1 MPISQVANIT
11 LLDARTIGVSP
22 WEKKMLG
29 TIERTIRDSGLG
41 LNPVTTGELIRIP
54 MPALTEER
62 RRDLIKIVRNEAETT
77 RIAMRNTRRD
87 ANTNLKSS
95 LKDKEISEDDERYN
109 QDEIQKITNSY
120 ISEVDKILQIKE
132 AELMLI

>member
-1 MPISQVANIT
+1 
-11 LLDARTIGVSP
+11 
-22 WEKKMLG
+22 
-29 TIERTIRDSGLG
+29 
-41 LNPVTTGELIRIP
+41 
-54 MPALTEER
+54 
-62 RRDLIKIVRNEAETT
+62 
-77 RIAMRNTRRD
+77 MRNTRRD

-120 ISEVDKILQIKE
+120 ISEIDKILQIKE

>member
-1 MPISQVANIT
+1 
-11 LLDARTIGVSP
+11 
-22 WEKKMLG
+22 MLG

-109 QDEIQKITNSY
+109 QDEIQK
-120 ISEVDKILQIKE
+120 LQI
-132 AELMLI
+132 LISLK